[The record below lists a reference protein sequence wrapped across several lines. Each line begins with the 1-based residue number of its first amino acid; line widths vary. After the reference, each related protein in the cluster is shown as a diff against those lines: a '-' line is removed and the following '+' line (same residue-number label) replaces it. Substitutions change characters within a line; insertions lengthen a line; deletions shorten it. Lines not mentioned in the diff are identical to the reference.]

1 MKTFI
6 QNREILLNGIILNEA
21 MIIEFDDDQSHRENV
36 TRHILSNNI
45 KFVYVCDHLDRGM
58 K

>member
-45 KFVYVCDHLDRGM
+45 KFVYVCDHQDQGT